1 MTYQTISKVYLR
13 SMRDVLC
20 ERNDENSENE
30 SILIVEIIR
39 LVGECV
45 ENRDNEAGWM
55 ISGNLIYFT

>member
-1 MTYQTISKVYLR
+1 
-13 SMRDVLC
+13 MRDVLC

-45 ENRDNEAGWM
+45 ENRDNEAG
-55 ISGNLIYFT
+55 